1 MRQWKMLSL
10 CGLMMFAGLAVAHA
24 APPFGFAKPK
34 SEIEWADDIFAAHKL
49 AQAQNK
55 PMLLVFGA
63 DWCGYC
69 KKLEQQTLTN
79 PQLVEYINKTYIAVH
94 LDADKDEKVTEI
106 LEVKGLPCTIILSPD
121 ADLLGRIEG
130 FHQPSAFYQKLATAK
145 QAHLQVEA
153 RKVE

>member
-10 CGLMMFAGLAVAHA
+10 CGLMIFAGLAVSQA

-34 SEIEWADDIFAAHKL
+34 SEIQWADDIFAAHKL
-49 AQAQNK
+49 SQSQNK

-69 KKLEQQTLTN
+69 KKLEQQTLTQ

-94 LDADKDEKVTEI
+94 LDEI
-106 LEVKGLPCTIILSPD
+106 AATGVAMEAIDVLGQH
-121 ADLLGRIEG
+121 ADLELILQFGDDGVRIVEVRAPAGIFDLVQVLPGNVWGG
-130 FHQPSAFYQKLATAK
+130 FEH
-145 QAHLQVEA
+145 
-153 RKVE
+153 